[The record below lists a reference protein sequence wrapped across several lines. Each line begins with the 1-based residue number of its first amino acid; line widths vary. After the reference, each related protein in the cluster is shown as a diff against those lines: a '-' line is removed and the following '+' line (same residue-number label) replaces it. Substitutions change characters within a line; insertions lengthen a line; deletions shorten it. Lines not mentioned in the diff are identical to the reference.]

1 MTIKRNI
8 FISEYISL
16 LLCLYYITLS
26 IEALKMLVSKNLN
39 LNLTWHVIN
48 AFFRLFC
55 RRVEGPVFFRWTLY
69 FSLCFSCFFTT
80 LSCIFTLCSLL
91 LLFLFT
97 FCLIKI
103 IKKIKTIK
111 IIIDYLYFAL

>member
-16 LLCLYYITLS
+16 LLYLYYITLS

-55 RRVEGPVFFRWTLY
+55 WRVEGPVFSGSVFVL
-69 FSLCFSCFFTT
+69 FCVFTT

-91 LLFLFT
+91 FAFS
-97 FCLIKI
+97 
-103 IKKIKTIK
+103 
-111 IIIDYLYFAL
+111 LYFLLNKDNKENKDNKDNN